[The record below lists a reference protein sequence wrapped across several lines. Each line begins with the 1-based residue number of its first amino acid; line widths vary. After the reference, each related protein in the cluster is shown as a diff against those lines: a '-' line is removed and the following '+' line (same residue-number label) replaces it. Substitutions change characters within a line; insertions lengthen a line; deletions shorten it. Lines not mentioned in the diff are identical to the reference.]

1 MPKLWRVILG
11 ALSFAPLIGFC
22 LLLALSPH
30 LVPSSDSHA
39 SNPDLPF
46 QIGLGYVAGSWVVII
61 GAIILALTSPH
72 IRQSQRISWALALF
86 LIFKRK
92 RARAQDILISA
103 KAREYLGL
111 LPFSSSICLLC
122 QSFGTSVSGGSVMQQ
137 PNSAPHRD
145 GREAAPFGQSS
156 SAPARGRER

>member
-30 LVPSSDSHA
+30 LVPGSDSHA

-86 LIFKRK
+86 LFNMF
-92 RARAQDILISA
+92 A
-103 KAREYLGL
+103 
-111 LPFSSSICLLC
+111 LPVFWYKC
-122 QSFGTSVSGGSVMQQ
+122 VWRV
-137 PNSAPHRD
+137 RD
-145 GREAAPFGQSS
+145 AAT
-156 SAPARGRER
+156 